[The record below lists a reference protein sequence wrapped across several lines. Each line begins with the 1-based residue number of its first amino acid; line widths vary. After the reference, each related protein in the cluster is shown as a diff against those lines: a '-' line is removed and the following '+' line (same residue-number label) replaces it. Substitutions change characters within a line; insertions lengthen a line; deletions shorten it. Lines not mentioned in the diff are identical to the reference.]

1 MTHAFKFDFG
11 AANPE
16 QGYTKISPEDQ
27 YEKAVGYGFSNVKNV
42 HAKDREEPG
51 PLRRDFCI
59 PLDTSFLVDV
69 PADGNYKVSVL
80 VGDEIAET
88 ETTITT
94 GEGRLVV
101 HKQRISAGHFI
112 RTSFSVWVT
121 DAQLKLTFTG
131 RAPRI
136 NALEIECFPTACTL
150 FLAGDSTVTDQP
162 TDGYPY
168 AGWGQMLPLFVKA
181 DASVANYALSGRSSL
196 SFISE
201 GVLDKIWSK
210 IKPHDYLLIQFGHN
224 DQKPDVAR
232 FTEPFTTYK
241 ETLKIYIDGARE
253 RGAYPILV
261 TSVQRRFF
269 EEDGSLRD
277 THGDYL
283 KAMRELAVE
292 QEVPL
297 IDLAERSKVLF
308 ESAGPEGT
316 KRLFMWLA
324 PGEFMNFPD
333 GVEDN
338 AHFQQQGGI
347 EVAKLVYLGLK
358 ELKIQPLNL
367 YLR

>member
-1 MTHAFKFDFG
+1 MTQVVKFDFG
-11 AANPE
+11 VGHADI
-16 QGYTKISPEDQ
+16 GYTKITPLSQ
-27 YEKAVGYGFSNVKNV
+27 YEKTVGYGFSNVNNV
-42 HAKDREEPG
+42 HAKDRDEPG
-51 PLRRDFCI
+51 ALRRDFCI

-69 PADGNYKVSVL
+69 PDGTYRVNVL
-80 VGDEIAET
+80 LGDEIAET

-94 GEGRLVV
+94 GEGRLLL
-101 HKQRISAGHFI
+101 HKQRTSAGHFV
-112 RTSFSVWVT
+112 RTSFSIWVT
-121 DAQLKLTFTG
+121 DAQLKLNFTG

-136 NALEIECFPTACTL
+136 NALEIEAASTTCTL

-162 TDGYPY
+162 TSGYPY

-196 SFISE
+196 SFIRE
-201 GVLDKIWSK
+201 GVLDVIWGR

-224 DQKPDVAR
+224 DQKPDEAR
-232 FTEPFTTYK
+232 FTEPFSTYK

-269 EEDGSLRD
+269 EEDGTLRD

-283 KAMRELAVE
+283 VAMRELAAAE
-292 QEVPL
+292 GVPL
-297 IDLAERSKVLF
+297 IDLAASSKALF
-308 ESAGPEGT
+308 EALGPEGT
-316 KRLFMWLA
+316 KKLFMWLA
-324 PGEFMNFPD
+324 PGEFLNYPD

-338 AHFQQQGGI
+338 THFQQQGGI
-347 EVAKLVYLGLK
+347 EIAKLVHAGLK
-358 ELKIQPLNL
+358 ELKLQPLSL

>member
-1 MTHAFKFDFG
+1 MTHALKFDFG
-11 AANPE
+11 VGSADI
-16 QGYTKISPEDQ
+16 GYTKITPLTQ
-27 YEKAVGYGFSNVKNV
+27 YEKSVGYGFSHVKNV
-42 HAKDREEPG
+42 HAKDREEPSA
-51 PLRRDFCI
+51 LRRDFCI

-69 PADGNYKVSVL
+69 PDGTYRVSIL
-80 VGDEIAET
+80 LGDEIAET

-94 GEGRLVV
+94 GEGRLVL
-101 HKQRISAGHFI
+101 HKQRTSAGHFA
-112 RTSFSVWVT
+112 RSSFSVWVT
-121 DAQLKLTFTG
+121 GSQLKLTFTG

-136 NALEIECFPTACTL
+136 NALEIEPVPTACTL

-181 DASVANYALSGRSSL
+181 DAAVANYALSGRSSL
-196 SFISE
+196 SFIGE
-201 GVLDKIWSK
+201 GVLDTIWGK

-224 DQKPDVAR
+224 DQKPDEAR
-232 FTEPFTTYK
+232 FTEPFSTYK

-253 RGAYPILV
+253 RGAYPILI

-269 EEDGSLRD
+269 EEDGTLRD

-283 KAMRELAVE
+283 IAMRELAAAE
-292 QEVPL
+292 EVPL
-297 IDLAERSKVLF
+297 IDLAASSKALF
-308 ESAGPEGT
+308 EALGPEGT

-338 AHFQQQGGI
+338 THFQQQGGI
-347 EVAKLVYLGLK
+347 EVAKLVHAGLK
-358 ELKIQPLNL
+358 DLNLQPLSL